1 MASNQPNL
9 ESEQGGTVDR
19 LFLAHPRSLGM
30 SWAGHAAGAVKIGFE
45 LIGAGLAALV
55 HAAVPGW
62 FTDTAGRMVTRTY
75 HYIQKRKAD
84 SGNPENW
91 SDYDI

>member
-1 MASNQPNL
+1 MMATNQIETHRPGLTN
-9 ESEQGGTVDR
+9 R

-30 SWAGHAAGAVKIGFE
+30 SWARHGAGAVRIGSE
-45 LIGAGLAALV
+45 LIAAGLAAWV

-62 FTDTAGRMVTRTY
+62 CTDTAGKVVTRTY
-75 HYIQKRKAD
+75 NYMQKRRAD
-84 SGNPENW
+84 SPNPENW